1 MMKALVNSLTC
12 PIIAAP
18 MAGGPSTPTLT
29 DAAWRAGGFGF
40 LAAGMLTPE
49 ALERQMRATT
59 CPYGVNVFMPHDDP
73 ASFAPLYNYA
83 ARHGLSIDPT
93 SVDPT
98 DGWDAKMALILR
110 AAGEGWGP
118 RVVSF
123 TFGLIDAATVAAL
136 HSLGVE
142 AWVTIARADAVDAA
156 VAVGVD
162 TLVVQGPEAGGHRA
176 TWTVAEGLDQT
187 SLKDMIRLDIPIPV
201 VAAGGIGTPEA
212 VREALSWP
220 GVAAVACGT
229 AFLLADEA
237 GTGEVHR
244 QMVRDGEKTAVTRA
258 FSGRWARGVET
269 QFMLDN
275 VDAPAM
281 YPHVNT
287 LLGPLRKASAAS
299 GDPTHVA
306 AWAGSGFR
314 HAREGSVD
322 AIMQNLIGAKIE
334 RVSGHTAPASR

>member
-1 MMKALVNSLTC
+1 MKTLVNSLTC

-93 SVDPT
+93 SVDST

-123 TFGLIDAATVAAL
+123 TFGLIDAATVAVL
-136 HSLGVE
+136 HNVEVE
-142 AWVTIARADAVDAA
+142 AWAMIARADAVDSA
-156 VAVGVD
+156 VAVGV
-162 TLVVQGPEAGGHRA
+162 E
-176 TWTVAEGLDQT
+176 
-187 SLKDMIRLDIPIPV
+187 M
-201 VAAGGIGTPEA
+201 
-212 VREALSWP
+212 
-220 GVAAVACGT
+220 
-229 AFLLADEA
+229 
-237 GTGEVHR
+237 
-244 QMVRDGEKTAVTRA
+244 
-258 FSGRWARGVET
+258 

-287 LLGPLRKASAAS
+287 LMGPLRKVSAAS
-299 GDPTHVA
+299 GDSTHVA

-322 AIMQNLIGAKIE
+322 AIVQNLYPRFG
-334 RVSGHTAPASR
+334 